1 MSVQEMEYASLRKI
15 VEERDIAT
23 SLKRAGKRA
32 ECKICG
38 VSPRVVKGHRAP
50 GHFTETSDAASQCRE
65 TRVELGAST
74 LYTTL
79 LRYPLTTPRRNGET
93 LRRSASTLSLSLSVR
108 SAPRCDLAHTSP
120 RSAHT
125 PHTHRDTH
133 APREAKRLSLSLAA
147 AASSAH
153 PELWLTPPSVS
164 TADSS
169 SLHTPQVFAHGL
181 QLVEGRRTG
190 RRGRAP

>member
-1 MSVQEMEYASLRKI
+1 MQEMEYASLRKI

-50 GHFTETSDAASQCRE
+50 GHFAETSYAASQCRE
-65 TRVELGAST
+65 TRVELGVFSYAI
-74 LYTTL
+74 
-79 LRYPLTTPRRNGET
+79 TTPRLPRGET
-93 LRRSASTLSLSLSVR
+93 AKRSGGRLSASALSLSLC
-108 SAPRCDLAHTSP
+108 AAALLGAIHLAHTSP

-133 APREAKRLSLSLAA
+133 APREAKRLSLSRCSCFVGTSRALAH
-147 AASSAH
+147 S
-153 PELWLTPPSVS
+153 
-164 TADSS
+164 
-169 SLHTPQVFAHGL
+169 PQCVH
-181 QLVEGRRTG
+181 R
-190 RRGRAP
+190 